1 MSRAPAR
8 DRMISYLPPYL
19 RDSKVMMGIFT
30 AQGQEIDKLYDALN
44 QVLSQ
49 FFVSTATL
57 GLRYWEEQL
66 GLPVN
71 TDAPVEERR
80 HRALAKRRGTSQ
92 SLIIILRAIEPALEI
107 RFGRGI
113 IPFVLPI
120 GTNTDEYDFGPL
132 VPTLEIYKPAHLAY
146 SFTLLPP
153 DSQCRYTIY
162 GDHGV
167 GRGRIAFQLET
178 GSAYAGRWPR
188 WNTHGQLL
196 VGQAVS
202 QSAALTGT
210 CIFPLA
216 GVSVGSVASATVV
229 PVVEYRQ
236 GVYTFP
242 RSGMQTAGVIP
253 AAGTTGA
260 MAVSSAELAGAVMEG
275 ACIFHRCG
283 TLHAGE
289 VAA

>member
-80 HRALAKRRGTSQ
+80 HRVLAKRRGTSQ
-92 SLIIILRAIEPALEI
+92 PLIIILRAIEPALEI

-188 WNTHGQLL
+188 WNSLGRR
-196 VGQAVS
+196 VSGGVVS
-202 QSAALTGT
+202 QSVIRTGE
-210 CIFPLA
+210 CVFPIA
-216 GVSVGSVASATVV
+216 GVSIGSVGSIRAAVK
-229 PVVEYRQ
+229 VEYLR
-236 GVYTFP
+236 GVCTFP
-242 RSGMQTAGVIP
+242 RSGMNMTGEIP
-253 AAGTTGA
+253 QINTFGT
-260 MAVSSAELAGAVMEG
+260 VNIFNAELAGAFASGE
-275 ACIFHRCG
+275 CIFPRCG
-283 TLHAGE
+283 ELHAGE